1 MAGDEGINGV
11 VIEKCVDAKLINSII
26 THQKIYQ
33 HVVDDFAPPPEEFD
47 CSNIV
52 GSEGVLFLTPI
63 QEKVLGVFMVHS
75 HTKVLWEVHTCLLPE
90 TENKLECAKALIKW
104 VFENTTCRKLIS
116 WAPEGN
122 QRAYD
127 FAIKAGLVDEGVC
140 KKSFIKNGV
149 LLDQHLMG
157 IGKE

>member
-1 MAGDEGINGV
+1 
-11 VIEKCVDAKLINSII
+11 
-26 THQKIYQ
+26 
-33 HVVDDFAPPPEEFD
+33 
-47 CSNIV
+47 
-52 GSEGVLFLTPI
+52 
-63 QEKVLGVFMVHS
+63 
-75 HTKVLWEVHTCLLPE
+75 
-90 TENKLECAKALIKW
+90 LIKW